1 MIKIF
6 INNLH
11 TLDAAICIQIF
22 RWNGLRIIDKI
33 MAFIS
38 HVGDGYLYVLI
49 GAIIMIIK
57 PSIGKLFIPA
67 ALIAYGLE
75 VPSHILLKKKIK
87 RRRPCDRYH
96 EINNLVS
103 LPDEFS
109 FPSGHTA
116 AAFCMAALLAAFF
129 PAGIWYYYT
138 IATLIGLS
146 RVYNGVHYPGDVL
159 AGMVIGMV
167 CTRIGLTL
175 VL

>member
-1 MIKIF
+1 MFKIF

-11 TLDAAICIQIF
+11 SWDAALCIQIF
-22 RWNGLRIIDKI
+22 RWNGFKVIDKI
-33 MAFIS
+33 MVFIS
-38 HVGDGYLYVLI
+38 HIGDGYFYVVI
-49 GAIIMIIK
+49 GVVIYIMN

-67 ALIAYGLE
+67 ALIAYSLE

-96 EINNLVS
+96 EIDNLVS

-116 AAFCMAALLAAFF
+116 AAFCMSSMLAAFF
-129 PAGIWYYYT
+129 PEGSWYYYS

-146 RVYNGVHYPGDVL
+146 RVYNGVHYPGDVI
-159 AGMVIGMV
+159 AGMLIGMI
-167 CTRIGLTL
+167 CTKVGLSI